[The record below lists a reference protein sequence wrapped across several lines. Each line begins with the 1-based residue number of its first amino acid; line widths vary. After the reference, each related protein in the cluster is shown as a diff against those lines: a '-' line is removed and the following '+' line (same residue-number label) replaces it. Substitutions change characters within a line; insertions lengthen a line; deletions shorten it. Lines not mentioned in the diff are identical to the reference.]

1 MTKIFSAADLAAK
14 TLRELTAIY
23 NEYAPTNRGSVFSCS
38 KDKAVDA
45 VLAVLP
51 EAPAAKKA
59 NGKNGDSKVGRLV
72 AALKSP
78 KSAEALMEIS
88 GFDRVNLGVSISI
101 LRKKKGMN
109 IRFDKAAKTYLLHA

>member
-1 MTKIFSAADLAAK
+1 MDKIIARADLLAM
-14 TLRELTAIY
+14 TLKALTALY
-23 NEYAPTNRGSVFSCS
+23 NEHAEKPRATFTCS
-38 KDKAVDA
+38 KEKAVAA
-45 VLAVLP
+45 VYEVLP
-51 EAPAAKKA
+51 AAPAKKA

-72 AALKSP
+72 AALASP

-101 LRKKKGMN
+101 LRKKKGLD